1 MSLKRTTPEDPAEAA
16 LSRAGRAF
24 DAQEVAGTGDDALAA
39 RMAEHAIAAARGSR
53 AKALPLS
60 AERSTSTKQGPLARL
75 RNRGVIVAA
84 AVGFAATGAAAAG
97 GYVVLSRAPAPA
109 TVTPLA
115 VPSVKRGVPAPLR
128 QLAGA
133 SAAAPPSQPS
143 TSAEPPA
150 YAEPPAPVDSA
161 PARLHEKPLTPE
173 SLFSKGNA
181 ERRAGKTTEAVG
193 TYELLLSRFGGSS
206 EAQMARVSLGN
217 VLLAQGRAGQA
228 LAVFDSHLS
237 RGSQLGAEA
246 LYGKARALRALGKPS
261 EEREVWKI
269 LATKYPDS
277 IYARSA
283 QR

>member
-1 MSLKRTTPEDPAEAA
+1 MSLKRIAPEDSAEAA
-16 LSRAGRAF
+16 LSRAARAF

-39 RMAEHAIAAARGSR
+39 RMAERAFAAARGST

-60 AERSTSTKQGPLARL
+60 AERLSSTKQGPLARL
-75 RNRGVIVAA
+75 RSRGVIVAA

-97 GYVVLSRAPAPA
+97 GYVVLSRASAPA
-109 TVTPLA
+109 TVTRLA
-115 VPSVKRGVPAPLR
+115 VPSVKRGVPAPPR

-133 SAAAPPSQPS
+133 PAAAPPSQPS
-143 TSAEPPA
+143 TS
-150 YAEPPAPVDSA
+150 AEPPAPVDSA

-181 ERRAGKTTEAVG
+181 ERRAGKTAEAVG

-217 VLLAQGRAGQA
+217 VLLAQGRAVQA

-246 LYGKARALRALGKPS
+246 LYGKARALRALGKPA
-261 EEREVWKI
+261 EERAVWKT

-283 QR
+283 PR